1 MSSTVMPG
9 PTMKLTKQIQATATD
24 MYSDIYFVQEIFA
37 VLAFLAVVSVA
48 AIVTFL

>member
-1 MSSTVMPG
+1 MSSTVTPG
-9 PTMKLTKQIQATATD
+9 PTMKLTKQIQITAID